1 MPYTSE
7 KQFDNGEQIFLFFKK
22 ARLRTPLM
30 STKIRQSC
38 MNYQYYIIIPTIYI
52 YIYIKKKKTQCQHV
66 CGLLSAKT
74 QIKVTIQ
81 QSMKERAFDST
92 REKSHYKLGYNKRI
106 LIVAL
111 HFRKTI

>member
-1 MPYTSE
+1 
-7 KQFDNGEQIFLFFKK
+7 
-22 ARLRTPLM
+22 M

-38 MNYQYYIIIPTIYI
+38 VNYQYYIIIPTIYI
-52 YIYIKKKKTQCQHV
+52 YIYIYRYEKKKTQCQHV
-66 CGLLSAKT
+66 CRLLSAKT

-92 REKSHYKLGYNKRI
+92 HEKSHYKLGYNKRI